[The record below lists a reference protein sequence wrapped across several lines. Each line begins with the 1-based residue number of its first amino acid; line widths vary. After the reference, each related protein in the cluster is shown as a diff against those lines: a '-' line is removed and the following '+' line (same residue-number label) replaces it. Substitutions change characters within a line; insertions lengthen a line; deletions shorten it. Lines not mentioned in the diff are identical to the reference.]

1 MSSNSLQLEEQIEG
15 FGMSAYASTSNTI
28 NKVTKADIDYI
39 SSLTSSQGL
48 DAKSG
53 EYILILDSRVLDRE
67 CLSRSLSSYDPSM
80 QIAAVGSIEEWRKR
94 QYASDP
100 SAILLVLTASK
111 PNGSLPCEKIE
122 DVAAA
127 FKLSPVIVIAE
138 SDDLGDILKAID
150 CGARGYIPTSVNI
163 SVAAEAISLARAG
176 GVFIPASSLLANR
189 EALNSVVKGS
199 SYLHEGFTPREIEV
213 AEALR
218 RGKANKIIAYEMNL
232 CESTVKV
239 HIRNIM
245 KKLNVTNRTQV
256 AFKLK

>member
-1 MSSNSLQLEEQIEG
+1 
-15 FGMSAYASTSNTI
+15 MSAYASTSHNIDT
-28 NKVTKADIDYI
+28 VSKADIDFI
-39 SSLTSSQGL
+39 SSLATSPAL
-48 DAKSG
+48 DAKTD
-53 EYILILDSRVLDRE
+53 EYVLILDSRVLDRE
-67 CLSRSLSSYDPSM
+67 CLSRSLSTYDPAM
-80 QIAAVGSIEEWRKR
+80 RIVTAGTIEDWRKR
-94 QYASDP
+94 QMQSEPSAVLLVVAGGKTNEPSASD
-100 SAILLVLTASK
+100 
-111 PNGSLPCEKIE
+111 KIE
-122 DVAAA
+122 RAAAA

-176 GVFIPASSLLANR
+176 GVFIPVSSLLANR

-199 SYLHEGFTPREIEV
+199 SYLNESFTPREIEV

>member
-1 MSSNSLQLEEQIEG
+1 MST
-15 FGMSAYASTSNTI
+15 YASTSSSAS
-28 NKVTKADIDYI
+28 KVTKADIDYI
-39 SSLTSSQGL
+39 SSVTSQTME
-48 DAKSG
+48 AKSG

-67 CLSRSLSSYDPSM
+67 CLSRSLSSYDPTM
-80 QIAAVGSIEEWRKR
+80 QIAALGSVAEWRKR
-94 QYASDP
+94 EFASDP
-100 SAILLVLTASK
+100 SAILLVLTGNTSSGAFAS
-111 PNGSLPCEKIE
+111 EKIE
-122 DVAAA
+122 DVTAA

-176 GVFIPASSLLANR
+176 GVFIPVSSLLANR

-199 SYLHEGFTPREIEV
+199 TYLHEGFTPREVEV

>member
-1 MSSNSLQLEEQIEG
+1 
-15 FGMSAYASTSNTI
+15 MSAYASTSTNS
-28 NKVTKADIDYI
+28 KKLAQADIDYI
-39 SSLTSSQGL
+39 SSLTTSQGIEAPSS
-48 DAKSG
+48 D
-53 EYILILDSRVLDRE
+53 YILIIDNRVLDRE
-67 CLSRSLSSYDPSM
+67 CLSRSLTGYDPKI
-80 QIAAVGSIEEWRKR
+80 QIAALGSVEEWRKR
-94 QYASDP
+94 QFPTDP
-100 SAILLVLTASK
+100 SAILLVLPT
-111 PNGSLPCEKIE
+111 NRGDGSFPCEKIE
-122 DVAAA
+122 EVVTS
-127 FKLSPVIVIAE
+127 FKLVPVIVIAE

-189 EALNSVVKGS
+189 DALNSVVKGTS
-199 SYLHEGFTPREIEV
+199 FQHEGFTPREIEV

>member
-1 MSSNSLQLEEQIEG
+1 
-15 FGMSAYASTSNTI
+15 MSAYASTSN
-28 NKVTKADIDYI
+28 NSKKLAQADIDYI
-39 SSLTSSQGL
+39 SSLTTSQGL
-48 DAKSG
+48 EAPSSD
-53 EYILILDSRVLDRE
+53 YILILDNRVLDRE
-67 CLSRSLSSYDPSM
+67 CLSRSLSGYDPRI
-80 QIAAVGSIEEWRKR
+80 QIAAVGSVEEWRKR
-94 QYASDP
+94 QLPTDP
-100 SAILLVLTASK
+100 SAILLVLA
-111 PNGSLPCEKIE
+111 NRGDGSFPCEKIE
-122 DVAAA
+122 EVVAS
-127 FKLSPVIVIAE
+127 FQLVPVIVIAD

-163 SVAAEAISLARAG
+163 SVAAEAIALARAG

-189 EALNSVVKGS
+189 DALNTVVKGAT
-199 SYLHEGFTPREIEV
+199 YLHEGFTPREIEV

>member
-1 MSSNSLQLEEQIEG
+1 M
-15 FGMSAYASTSNTI
+15 
-28 NKVTKADIDYI
+28 
-39 SSLTSSQGL
+39 
-48 DAKSG
+48 
-53 EYILILDSRVLDRE
+53 
-67 CLSRSLSSYDPSM
+67 
-80 QIAAVGSIEEWRKR
+80 
-94 QYASDP
+94 
-100 SAILLVLTASK
+100 
-111 PNGSLPCEKIE
+111 
-122 DVAAA
+122 
-127 FKLSPVIVIAE
+127 IVIAE

-176 GVFIPASSLLANR
+176 GVFIPVSSLLANR

-199 SYLHEGFTPREIEV
+199 SYLNESFTPREIEV

>member
-1 MSSNSLQLEEQIEG
+1 
-15 FGMSAYASTSNTI
+15 MSAYASTSNNT
-28 NKVTKADIDYI
+28 NKVTQADIDYI
-39 SSLTSSQGL
+39 SSLTTSQGMET
-48 DAKSG
+48 KSG

-67 CLSRSLSSYDPSM
+67 CLSRSLSSYDPTI
-80 QIAAVGSIEEWRKR
+80 QIAAVGSVEEWRKR
-94 QYASDP
+94 QFPADP
-100 SAILLVLTASK
+100 SAILLVLSANKSS
-111 PNGSLPCEKIE
+111 GSLPCEKIE
-122 DVAAA
+122 DVVAA

-176 GVFIPASSLLANR
+176 GVFIPVSSLLANR

-199 SYLHEGFTPREIEV
+199 TYLHEGFTPREVEV